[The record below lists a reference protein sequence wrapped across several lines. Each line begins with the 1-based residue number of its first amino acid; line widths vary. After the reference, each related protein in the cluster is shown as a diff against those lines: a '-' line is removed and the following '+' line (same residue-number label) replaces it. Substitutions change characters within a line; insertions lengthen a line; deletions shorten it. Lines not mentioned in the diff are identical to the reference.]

1 MHGLKETEFWL
12 QLIGMLV
19 YYWFCFTSFIH
30 CFVCA
35 GIIAGALG
43 TLTGAGIAH
52 CVKIGKNMGIVNWV
66 TVMIA
71 VLPLFGFFLTCSNID
86 VIGVGTPY
94 TNK

>member
-1 MHGLKETEFWL
+1 MHGLKETEIWL
-12 QLIGMLV
+12 QFRHV
-19 YYWFCFTSFIH
+19 FYWCATFLFTYCHI
-30 CFVCA
+30 FVCA

-71 VLPLFGFFLTCSNID
+71 VVPLLGFFLTCPNVD
-86 VIGVGTPY
+86 VIGIGTQY